1 MANSKIVFA
10 GRVLMDHTNDTVT
23 EDKLLD
29 GTTAHGPDGEPIV
42 GTCTYD
48 SDTRDATASES
59 EIIAGKTAY
68 IKGSKKTGTMK
79 NNGGVTGTITTK
91 TGSYTVPAGYHDGS
105 GKVGISTTEQAKI
118 VGSNI
123 RQGVTILGIEG
134 TMSTTEGLKAQSKT
148 VTPTA
153 EQQSVI
159 PDAGYNALTE
169 VIVAAIP
176 YEESENNAGGMT
188 VTIG

>member
-10 GRVLMDHTNDTVT
+10 GRVLMDLTNDTVT